1 MLKKRKLS
9 KGLILPFPEDKSH
22 IKLFHCPPL
31 PTQCFQQKPG
41 TARARRG
48 RARSFAPPGQRART
62 RRSPSRSRLR
72 PAAGEL
78 PTGSRPRGVA
88 FEVPAAAAPS
98 SSSSASFAAA
108 SAPQAQCVCPWCQ
121 RVFSKSSNL
130 KRHMLTHT
138 GEKPHACPLCPY
150 RAVQKVQ
157 VIQHIRSKHS
167 MDKDLSSSFLEKPA
181 DN

>member
-1 MLKKRKLS
+1 MDSLLVNF
-9 KGLILPFPEDKSH
+9 GGGGGA
-22 IKLFHCPPL
+22 
-31 PTQCFQQKPG
+31 QG
-41 TARARRG
+41 G
-48 RARSFAPPGQRART
+48 
-62 RRSPSRSRLR
+62 
-72 PAAGEL
+72 
-78 PTGSRPRGVA
+78 A
-88 FEVPAAAAPS
+88 FEGPAAAAPS
-98 SSSSASFAAA
+98 SSSSTSFAAA
-108 SAPQAQCVCPWCQ
+108 GAPQAQCVCPWCQ

-167 MDKDLSSSFLEKPA
+167 MDKDLSSSLLEKPA

>member
-1 MLKKRKLS
+1 MDSLLVNF
-9 KGLILPFPEDKSH
+9 GGGGGGA
-22 IKLFHCPPL
+22 
-31 PTQCFQQKPG
+31 QG
-41 TARARRG
+41 G
-48 RARSFAPPGQRART
+48 
-62 RRSPSRSRLR
+62 
-72 PAAGEL
+72 
-78 PTGSRPRGVA
+78 A
-88 FEVPAAAAPS
+88 FEGPAAAAPS

-108 SAPQAQCVCPWCQ
+108 GAPQAQCVCPWCQ

-167 MDKDLSSSFLEKPA
+167 MDKDLSSSLLEKPA